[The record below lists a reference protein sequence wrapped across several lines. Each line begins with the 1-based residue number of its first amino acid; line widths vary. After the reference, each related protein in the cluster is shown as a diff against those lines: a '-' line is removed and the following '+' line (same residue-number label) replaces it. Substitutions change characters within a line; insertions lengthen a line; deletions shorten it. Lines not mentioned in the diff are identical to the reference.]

1 MDPSPLEKE
10 NAALIV
16 KIWGTRGSIPTP
28 STSNFVTWRYG
39 GNTTCLS
46 VRCPGLILIF
56 DGGSGLRPLGLELA
70 REMPI
75 HAHFFFSHV
84 HWDHIQGFP
93 FFIPAFVE
101 GNEFDLY
108 GPTLDQREGF
118 VAGILEKALRGQQED
133 LNFPVALTDMPA
145 KMRFRDLK
153 PGDTLE
159 LEGVGSKVR
168 ITAGLLN
175 HPGGCFG
182 YRLEEKTKGKTKVF
196 VFATDT
202 EHPRKGVNENLQKLA
217 LGADCLYYDAQY
229 SDDEYEGRKGIS
241 RVGWGHSTWT
251 HGIEEARRAK
261 IKRLLLGHHDPLHD
275 DSAIALL
282 ENAARKVGLRYG
294 IEIDAA
300 YEGMEIEI

>member
-1 MDPSPLEKE
+1 M
-10 NAALIV
+10 IIR
-16 KIWGTRGSIPTP
+16 IWGTRGSIPAP
-28 STSNFVTWRYG
+28 STSNFATWRYG

-46 VRCPGLILIF
+46 VRVPGLILIF

-93 FFIPAFVE
+93 FFVPAFVE

-108 GPTLDQREGF
+108 GPTLDQKEGF

-133 LNFPVALTDMPA
+133 LNFPVSLADMPA
-145 KMRFRDLK
+145 KMRFHDLR
-153 PGDTLE
+153 PG
-159 LEGVGSKVR
+159 GVVRLKGSETDVSVA
-168 ITAGLLN
+168 AGLLN

-182 YRLEEKTKGKTKVF
+182 YRVEERTGKKTKIF

-202 EHPRKGVNENLQKLA
+202 EHLRNGANRNLQKLA
-217 LGADCLYYDAQY
+217 RGADCLYYDAQY

-251 HGIEEARRAK
+251 YGIEEARKAGVR
-261 IKRLLLGHHDPLHD
+261 RLLLGHHDPMHD
-275 DSAIALL
+275 DSAVALL
-282 ENAARKVGLRYG
+282 ENAARKAGLRVG
-294 IEIDAA
+294 IEVDAA
-300 YEGMEIEI
+300 YEGMEIDI